1 MSGKN
6 VNADST
12 IPCSRSHLFSGAF
25 LCLVVLFQ
33 LPFWEAGQA
42 LARDRDTAHRTEELS
57 VPRLGNSPVAPSRQS
72 RPGLH
77 DPQLS
82 EQEADRYRRLF
93 ELQDATDWV
102 AADKLIAQVTD
113 MRLMGHVEYQRLMHP
128 SHKATYNELR
138 GWLERYADHAGAD
151 KVYQLALKRMAR
163 GDRKPPA
170 PTRDGTA
177 MPSGPNGAYASDR
190 GLEVTVPGRARRD
203 RSTNG
208 SAANGSAEVAGWEDN
223 GPVLPA
229 ATVTIPTSATVS
241 PPARRE
247 PEPPSSVRSGNWT
260 VGMAAWKA
268 GQNDKAAKAFQ
279 VLAQSESASPWDR
292 AAGAYWAARSHQGAG
307 RPAEA
312 TKWLEQAAQHS
323 RTFYGLIAWQA
334 LGKADESDIHAPV
347 LTRRHRR
354 ILAEVPAGR
363 RAIALVQAGRR
374 DIAEQEL
381 RRIDPRGDDMLEQAV
396 VALAD
401 LGRMPA
407 LAMRLGSVLSS
418 ADGAASDSALYPL
431 PPWEPKGGF
440 TVDRALLFALMRQE
454 SRFDPTARSGAG
466 ARGLMQLMPSTAT
479 YVADKLTTD
488 IGRKPDL
495 YEPETNVT
503 LGQHYVR
510 YLLDQKGIENDL
522 ILTIAAYNAGPGNI
536 ESWRKR
542 LSGVKDPVLFI
553 ESLPVGET
561 RNFAKQVLT
570 NYWIY
575 QRRLGQPLP
584 SLQAIAEGR
593 WPVYMALDA
602 DVSDQQ
608 VAFNGKD

>member
-190 GLEVTVPGRARRD
+190 GLEVTVPGRAPRD
-203 RSTNG
+203 RSTND
-208 SAANGSAEVAGWEDN
+208 SAEVAGWEDN

-312 TKWLEQAAQHS
+312 TTWLEQAAQHS

-510 YLLDQKGIENDL
+510 YLMDQKGIENDL

>member
-72 RPGLH
+72 RSGFH
-77 DPQLS
+77 EPQLS

-208 SAANGSAEVAGWEDN
+208 SAEVAGWEDN

-292 AAGAYWAARSHQGAG
+292 AAGAYWAARSHQRAG

-418 ADGAASDSALYPL
+418 ADGAAYDSALYPL

>member
-208 SAANGSAEVAGWEDN
+208 SAEVAGWEDN

-292 AAGAYWAARSHQGAG
+292 AAGAYWAARSHQRAG

-418 ADGAASDSALYPL
+418 ADGAAYDSALYPL

>member
-6 VNADST
+6 VNADLT

-77 DPQLS
+77 EPQLS

-190 GLEVTVPGRARRD
+190 GLEVTVPGRAPRD
-203 RSTNG
+203 RSTND
-208 SAANGSAEVAGWEDN
+208 SAEVAGWEDN

-292 AAGAYWAARSHQGAG
+292 AAGAYWAARSHQRAG

-323 RTFYGLIAWQA
+323 RTFYGLIALQA
-334 LGKADESDIHAPV
+334 LGKVDESDIHAPI
-347 LTRRHRR
+347 LSRRHAR
-354 ILAEVPAGR
+354 ILAEIPAGR

-418 ADGAASDSALYPL
+418 ADGAASELGALPP

-466 ARGLMQLMPSTAT
+466 ARGLMQLMPSTAS
-479 YVADKLTTD
+479 YVAGKLTTD

-495 YEPETNVT
+495 YEPETNMT

>member
-190 GLEVTVPGRARRD
+190 GLEVTVPGRAPRD

-208 SAANGSAEVAGWEDN
+208 SAEVAGLEDN

-431 PPWEPKGGF
+431 PPWEPNGGF

>member
-6 VNADST
+6 VNADLT

-77 DPQLS
+77 EPQLS

-203 RSTNG
+203 RST
-208 SAANGSAEVAGWEDN
+208 NGSAEVAGWEDN

>member
-6 VNADST
+6 VNANST

-190 GLEVTVPGRARRD
+190 GLEVTVPGRAPRD
-203 RSTNG
+203 RST
-208 SAANGSAEVAGWEDN
+208 NGSAEVAGWEDN

-418 ADGAASDSALYPL
+418 ADGAAYDSALYPL

-510 YLLDQKGIENDL
+510 YLMDQKGIENDL

>member
-203 RSTNG
+203 RSTND
-208 SAANGSAEVAGWEDN
+208 SAEVAGWEDN

>member
-190 GLEVTVPGRARRD
+190 GLEITVPGRARRD
-203 RSTNG
+203 RST
-208 SAANGSAEVAGWEDN
+208 NGSAEVAGWEDN

-279 VLAQSESASPWDR
+279 GLAQSESASPWDR

-418 ADGAASDSALYPL
+418 ADGAAYDSALYPL

>member
-6 VNADST
+6 VNADLT

-33 LPFWEAGQA
+33 LPFWGAGQA

-77 DPQLS
+77 EPQLS

-93 ELQDATDWV
+93 ELQDVTDWV

-190 GLEVTVPGRARRD
+190 GLEVTVPGRAPRD
-203 RSTNG
+203 RSTNDL
-208 SAANGSAEVAGWEDN
+208 AEVAGWEDN

-292 AAGAYWAARSHQGAG
+292 AAGAYWAARSHQRAG

-323 RTFYGLIAWQA
+323 RTFYGLIALQA
-334 LGKADESDIHAPV
+334 LGKVDESDIHAPI
-347 LTRRHRR
+347 LSRRHAR
-354 ILAEVPAGR
+354 ILAEIPAGR

-466 ARGLMQLMPSTAT
+466 ARGLMQLMPSTAS

-495 YEPETNVT
+495 YEPETNMT

>member
-203 RSTNG
+203 RSTND
-208 SAANGSAEVAGWEDN
+208 SAEVAGWEDN

-381 RRIDPRGDDMLEQAV
+381 RRIDPRGDDTLEQAV

-418 ADGAASDSALYPL
+418 ADGAAYDSALYPL

>member
-208 SAANGSAEVAGWEDN
+208 SAEVAGWEDN

-292 AAGAYWAARSHQGAG
+292 AAGAYWAARSHQRAG

>member
-208 SAANGSAEVAGWEDN
+208 SAEVAGWEDN

-347 LTRRHRR
+347 LTRRYRR

>member
-203 RSTNG
+203 RSTND
-208 SAANGSAEVAGWEDN
+208 SAEVAGWEDN

-307 RPAEA
+307 RPAVA

-418 ADGAASDSALYPL
+418 ADGAAYDSALYPL

>member
-6 VNADST
+6 VNADLT

-208 SAANGSAEVAGWEDN
+208 SAEVAGWEDN

-312 TKWLEQAAQHS
+312 TTWLEQAAQHS

-334 LGKADESDIHAPV
+334 LGKVDESDIHAPV
-347 LTRRHRR
+347 LTRRHAR
-354 ILAEVPAGR
+354 ILAEIPAGR

-381 RRIDPRGDDMLEQAV
+381 RRIDPRGDDTLEQAV

-418 ADGAASDSALYPL
+418 ADGAASELGAL
-431 PPWEPKGGF
+431 PPPPLGAKG
-440 TVDRALLFALMRQE
+440 
-454 SRFDPTARSGAG
+454 RFHG
-466 ARGLMQLMPSTAT
+466 
-479 YVADKLTTD
+479 
-488 IGRKPDL
+488 
-495 YEPETNVT
+495 
-503 LGQHYVR
+503 
-510 YLLDQKGIENDL
+510 
-522 ILTIAAYNAGPGNI
+522 GPGAAV
-536 ESWRKR
+536 RPDAAGK
-542 LSGVKDPVLFI
+542 PVRSDRPQWGRSARPDAAHAEHGKLC
-553 ESLPVGET
+553 
-561 RNFAKQVLT
+561 
-570 NYWIY
+570 
-575 QRRLGQPLP
+575 RR
-584 SLQAIAEGR
+584 
-593 WPVYMALDA
+593 
-602 DVSDQQ
+602 
-608 VAFNGKD
+608 

>member
-203 RSTNG
+203 RSTND
-208 SAANGSAEVAGWEDN
+208 SAEVAGWEDN

-418 ADGAASDSALYPL
+418 ADGAAYDSALYPL

-602 DVSDQQ
+602 NVSDQQ

>member
-203 RSTNG
+203 RSTND
-208 SAANGSAEVAGWEDN
+208 SAEVAGWEDN

-292 AAGAYWAARSHQGAG
+292 AAGAYWAARSHQRAG

-418 ADGAASDSALYPL
+418 ADGAAYDSALYPL

>member
-151 KVYQLALKRMAR
+151 KVYQLALNRMAR

-203 RSTNG
+203 RSTND
-208 SAANGSAEVAGWEDN
+208 SAEVAGWEDN

-431 PPWEPKGGF
+431 PPWEPNGGF

-454 SRFDPTARSGAG
+454 SRFEPTARSGAG
-466 ARGLMQLMPSTAT
+466 ARGLMQLMPATAS

-488 IGRKPDL
+488 MGRKPDL

-522 ILTIAAYNAGPGNI
+522 ILTIAAYNAGPGNL
-536 ESWRKR
+536 ETWRKR
-542 LSGVKDPVLFI
+542 LSQVKDPLLFI
-553 ESLPVGET
+553 ESLPVRET
-561 RNFAKQVLT
+561 RNFVEQVLT

-575 QRRLGQPLP
+575 QQRLGQPTP
-584 SLQAIAEGR
+584 SLEAIAGDR
-593 WPVYMALDA
+593 WPVYMAMDA

-608 VAFNGKD
+608 SVQQVASDGKN

>member
-1 MSGKN
+1 
-6 VNADST
+6 
-12 IPCSRSHLFSGAF
+12 
-25 LCLVVLFQ
+25 
-33 LPFWEAGQA
+33 
-42 LARDRDTAHRTEELS
+42 
-57 VPRLGNSPVAPSRQS
+57 
-72 RPGLH
+72 
-77 DPQLS
+77 
-82 EQEADRYRRLF
+82 
-93 ELQDATDWV
+93 
-102 AADKLIAQVTD
+102 
-113 MRLMGHVEYQRLMHP
+113 
-128 SHKATYNELR
+128 
-138 GWLERYADHAGAD
+138 
-151 KVYQLALKRMAR
+151 
-163 GDRKPPA
+163 
-170 PTRDGTA
+170 
-177 MPSGPNGAYASDR
+177 
-190 GLEVTVPGRARRD
+190 
-203 RSTNG
+203 
-208 SAANGSAEVAGWEDN
+208 
-223 GPVLPA
+223 
-229 ATVTIPTSATVS
+229 
-241 PPARRE
+241 
-247 PEPPSSVRSGNWT
+247 
-260 VGMAAWKA
+260 
-268 GQNDKAAKAFQ
+268 
-279 VLAQSESASPWDR
+279 
-292 AAGAYWAARSHQGAG
+292 
-307 RPAEA
+307 
-312 TKWLEQAAQHS
+312 
-323 RTFYGLIAWQA
+323 
-334 LGKADESDIHAPV
+334 
-347 LTRRHRR
+347 
-354 ILAEVPAGR
+354 LAEIPAGR

-418 ADGAASDSALYPL
+418 ADGAAYDSALYPL

-510 YLLDQKGIENDL
+510 YLMDQKGIENDL

>member
-190 GLEVTVPGRARRD
+190 GLEVTVPGRAPRD
-203 RSTNG
+203 RSTND
-208 SAANGSAEVAGWEDN
+208 SAEVAGWEDN

-418 ADGAASDSALYPL
+418 ADGAAYDSALYPL